1 MERLQDIASAKNYC
15 LRLIKFRARSEKEIR
30 EKLRRKDYDAEIID
44 AVISSL
50 KRVKLLDDVL
60 FAKLW
65 VESRI
70 KRSLGLNRLAYE
82 LKQKGID
89 KSTIDEALQ
98 RAGENYDEKD
108 VVLEIV
114 RHKLEKMKNI
124 LPEKAKSRLYGF
136 LLRRGFP
143 KNIVIEALIKEIGYE
158 ET

>member
-65 VESRI
+65 VQSRI
-70 KRSLGLNRLAYE
+70 KRSIGLNRLAYE

-114 RHKLEKMKNI
+114 RHKLGKMKNI
-124 LPEKAKSRLYGF
+124 PPEKAKSRLYGF
-136 LLRRGFP
+136 LLRRGFS
-143 KNIVIEALIKEIGYE
+143 KNIVIETLIKEIGYE